1 MLRHH
6 YISHLIRKC
15 YRRWYHLCVF
25 LGVSCQFAVPA
36 WAQDEYISGYGYHQV
51 TQRGQFYKLITGGF
65 GSLVMVFMGLGGIAT
80 IFVTRQ
86 GKSGK
91 QTPILGIVMLFIAI
105 VMFAVRIGIRGGLA
119 GHEYMEW

>member
-1 MLRHH
+1 MAKQRFLFS
-6 YISHLIRKC
+6 YIERSIGLFN
-15 YRRWYHLCVF
+15 WLCVY
-25 LGVSCQFAVPA
+25 LIVTCLTSLPA
-36 WAQDEYISGYGYHQV
+36 WAQEEYVSGYGYQGV
-51 TQRGQFYKLITGGF
+51 TPRGQFYKLLTGGF

-91 QTPILGIVMLFIAI
+91 QTPILGIVMLFLAI
-105 VMFAVRIGIRGGLA
+105 LMFAVRIGIRGGLA